1 MSSGMTFKISKGSIN
16 SLGFD
21 ADKIS
26 DKDLDYMYDQMA
38 SGLEL
43 SYEMTLEALCKSRK
57 IPRLPKED
65 KSVKSHTWDQLWKN

>member
-1 MSSGMTFKISKGSIN
+1 MNPEITFKISKEDVK

-21 ADKIS
+21 AEKIS

-57 IPRLPKED
+57 VPRLPKEE
-65 KSVKSHTWDQLWKN
+65 KSVKTHKWDQLWSN